1 MPSAVKCPSGRV
13 NTVKW
18 ECNQMSAIV
27 DLQVVICQ
35 RGGGLTGTF
44 YALGPD
50 VFRHTVDVGG
60 LRHV

>member
-35 RGGGLTGTF
+35 RGGANGDLLCSG
-44 YALGPD
+44 A
-50 VFRHTVDVGG
+50 
-60 LRHV
+60 